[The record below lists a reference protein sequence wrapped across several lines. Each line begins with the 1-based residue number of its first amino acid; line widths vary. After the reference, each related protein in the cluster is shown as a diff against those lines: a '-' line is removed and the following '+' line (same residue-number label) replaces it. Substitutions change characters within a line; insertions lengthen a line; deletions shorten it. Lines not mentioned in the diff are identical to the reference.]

1 MSVVPMPGRDI
12 GDGLV
17 DTAEGSVQLLRLRH
31 GQILADVGFFQ
42 NAAHTPSARSPR
54 QSAG

>member
-1 MSVVPMPGRDI
+1 MPGRDI

-17 DTAEGSVQLLRLRH
+17 DTAEESVQLLRLRH
-31 GQILADVGFFQ
+31 GQILTDVGFFQ
-42 NAAHTPSARSPR
+42 NAAHTPSAQSPR